1 MNFTEKSF
9 FRQINLKK
17 MLIELISR
25 KMFEKK
31 MAFSDLTNLL
41 MREELKSIFSYE
53 ILCLTYVRMPLLTSW
68 VGRNKIPYPV
78 GTILSLMAR
87 EGTKSL
93 PLAPSA
99 RGEDFVPSLAMRER
113 IVPVG

>member
-1 MNFTEKSF
+1 MGRSEVKKTTLASSTKSYHIHKYKIECLNF
-9 FRQINLKK
+9 I
-17 MLIELISR
+17 
-25 KMFEKK
+25 
-31 MAFSDLTNLL
+31 
-41 MREELKSIFSYE
+41 
-53 ILCLTYVRMPLLTSW
+53 RMPLLTSW

>member
-1 MNFTEKSF
+1 
-9 FRQINLKK
+9 
-17 MLIELISR
+17 
-25 KMFEKK
+25 
-31 MAFSDLTNLL
+31 
-41 MREELKSIFSYE
+41 
-53 ILCLTYVRMPLLTSW
+53 MPLLTSW

-99 RGEDFVPSLAMRER
+99 REKEICTFTRGVRYFIPPLPTVEVRYILINLSQHMRVCFSKQKICQSR
-113 IVPVG
+113 DP